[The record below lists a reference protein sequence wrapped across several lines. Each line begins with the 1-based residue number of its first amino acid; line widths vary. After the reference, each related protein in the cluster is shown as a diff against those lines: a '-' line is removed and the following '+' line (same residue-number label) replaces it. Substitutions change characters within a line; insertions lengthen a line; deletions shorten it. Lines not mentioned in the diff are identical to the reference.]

1 MIGSPITHSS
11 LESQHCRGTCMTP
24 GLPTRRLLK
33 SREKDTPG
41 HPRVVRQPM
50 EKAVV
55 PMGAILT
62 VVKIQDIQ
70 VLIFVL
76 TDHVAHRQGLLFHYI
91 QEINSS
97 LLVFILYFRRWTT
110 AEDITLENLPWT
122 MQLRA
127 SLMEQQ

>member
-24 GLPTRRLLK
+24 GPPTRRLRK

-41 HPRVVRQPM
+41 HPRVVLQPM
-50 EKAVV
+50 EKVVV
-55 PMGAILT
+55 PMGAILM
-62 VVKIQDIQ
+62 VVKIQGIQ

-76 TDHVAHRQGLLFHYI
+76 TDHVVR
-91 QEINSS
+91 
-97 LLVFILYFRRWTT
+97 RRWTT
-110 AEDITLENLPWT
+110 AEDITLENLQWT